1 MSDGARL
8 NDYALSVEDVS
19 IRFGALQAVDG
30 VSLQLPAGA
39 RHALIGPNGAGKST
53 FVGLITGTLR
63 PDSGRVLLGGHDVTR
78 TGFSARVRRGLVRS
92 FQVTS
97 LFAEMSVL
105 DSVLLAIA
113 EREGRSARMLRP
125 LGRYGAFVDEAG
137 EILRSVGLIGVAK
150 RPVSDLAYGQQR
162 VVEIALALAAR
173 PRVLVL
179 DEPAAGIP
187 AGESTRLF
195 EVLEGLPA
203 EVALLFVEHDMHLVR
218 RFARAVTVLA
228 GGKVLAEGTPA
239 HVAADP
245 AVQDAYLG
253 RRGAGLHA

>member
-1 MSDGARL
+1 MTEAPKLTD
-8 NDYALSVEDVS
+8 DALSVEDVS
-19 IRFGALQAVDG
+19 IRFGALQAVDS
-30 VSLQLPAGA
+30 VSLQLAPGA

-53 FVGLITGTLR
+53 FVGLVTGTLR
-63 PDSGRVLLGGHDVTR
+63 PDSGRVLLDGQDVTR
-78 TGFSARVRRGLVRS
+78 AGFSARVRRGLVRS

-97 LFAEMSVL
+97 LFSEMSAL
-105 DSVLLAIA
+105 ESVLLAIA
-113 EREGRSARMLRP
+113 EREGKSARMLRP
-125 LGRYGAFVDEAG
+125 LNRYDAFVDEAA
-137 EILRSVGLIGVAK
+137 EILRSVGLIGVA
-150 RPVSDLAYGQQR
+150 RRRVSELAYGQQR

-195 EVLEGLPA
+195 EVLEGLP
-203 EVALLFVEHDMHLVR
+203 EGVALLFVEHDMHLVR
-218 RFARAVTVLA
+218 RFAQAVTVLA
-228 GGKVLAEGTPA
+228 GGKVLARGAPA
-239 HVAADP
+239 HVAANP